1 MKPGHQLD
9 LVHLAIRS
17 GVFGH
22 IDWKDSAAQLLRDD
36 VDLLGI
42 VTPDDVRALLRQFV
56 LDGNTLEVRDEIR
69 NEYLEENPNDLFWY
83 RAIIPVQGVRGGLFI
98 EVRLVDDDPKEPWI
112 EIVSA
117 HRQRS

>member
-1 MKPGHQLD
+1 MPNAAQLD

-22 IDWKDSAAQLLRDD
+22 IQWQDAAARLVRIDPDMEGLTPE
-36 VDLLGI
+36 GI
-42 VTPDDVRALLRQFV
+42 RALLHQFV
-56 LDGNTLEVRDEIR
+56 LDGFCLSVRHETR
-69 NEYLEENPNDLFWY
+69 AEFLQENPDDPFWY
-83 RAIIPVQGVRGGLFI
+83 RAVIPVPAFPRGLFV
-98 EVRLVDDDPKEPWI
+98 EVKLIDDDPAEPWI